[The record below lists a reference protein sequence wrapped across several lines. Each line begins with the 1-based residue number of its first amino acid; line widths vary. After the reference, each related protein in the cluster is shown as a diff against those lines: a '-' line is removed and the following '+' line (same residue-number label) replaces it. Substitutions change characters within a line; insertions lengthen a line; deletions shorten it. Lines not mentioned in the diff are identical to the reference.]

1 MSLSRVD
8 VDTVSGIPLI
18 GLKDVS
24 ILGWNAMSKRA
35 IDVVVSTLVL
45 VALSPILALT
55 AILIRLE
62 SPGPILYRHTRIG
75 KNRQPFTMYKFR
87 SMRQDADRE
96 RAAMVVDL
104 DGDRRLFKDRE
115 DPRRTRTGAF
125 IRRWSIDELPQ
136 LWTVLIGDMSVVG
149 PRPQIPPEVANYED
163 WHYKRLAVSPGLT
176 GLWQVSGRSELT
188 FDEMV
193 IYDIYYIENWSLG
206 LDFRILLRTVPA
218 VLQGRGAF

>member
-1 MSLSRVD
+1 M
-8 VDTVSGIPLI
+8 
-18 GLKDVS
+18 
-24 ILGWNAMSKRA
+24 
-35 IDVVVSTLVL
+35 
-45 VALSPILALT
+45 
-55 AILIRLE
+55 
-62 SPGPILYRHTRIG
+62 
-75 KNRQPFTMYKFR
+75 FKFR
-87 SMRQDADRE
+87 SMRQDADRQRTALLTE
-96 RAAMVVDL
+96 N
-104 DGDRRLFKDRE
+104 DGDRRLFKDPQ
-115 DPRRTRTGAF
+115 DPRRTRVGSF

-136 LWTVLIGDMSVVG
+136 FWNVLVGDMSVVG

-206 LDFRILLRTVPA
+206 LDFRILLRTIPA

>member
-1 MSLSRVD
+1 MLSA
-8 VDTVSGIPLI
+8 LA
-18 GLKDVS
+18 L
-24 ILGWNAMSKRA
+24 
-35 IDVVVSTLVL
+35 VV
-45 VALSPILALT
+45 LSPLLAVT
-55 AILIRLE
+55 AILIKLE

-75 KNRQPFTMYKFR
+75 KSRQPFTMYKFR

-96 RAAMVVDL
+96 RAAMVVGL
-104 DGDRRLFKDRE
+104 DGDRRLFKDRR
-115 DPRRTRTGAF
+115 DPRRTRVGAF

-136 LWTVLIGDMSVVG
+136 LWNVLIGDMSVVG

-206 LDFRILLRTVPA
+206 LDFRILLRTLPA

>member
-1 MSLSRVD
+1 
-8 VDTVSGIPLI
+8 
-18 GLKDVS
+18 
-24 ILGWNAMSKRA
+24 
-35 IDVVVSTLVL
+35 
-45 VALSPILALT
+45 
-55 AILIRLE
+55 
-62 SPGPILYRHTRIG
+62 
-75 KNRQPFTMYKFR
+75 
-87 SMRQDADRE
+87 
-96 RAAMVVDL
+96 
-104 DGDRRLFKDRE
+104 
-115 DPRRTRTGAF
+115 
-125 IRRWSIDELPQ
+125 
-136 LWTVLIGDMSVVG
+136 MSVVG